1 MAFIKLIREETRAA
15 EEKQAK
21 ALGKTA
27 KSTVDTNREINKDL
41 RIQRRKRSDSH
52 RRQQTRRTSAR
63 TKEVNG
69 RLTQLRKATLQGSTR
84 RRKNEN
90 RTWKTEGTITLH
102 EFIGAAIGYG
112 LSQVGSAVAGGVK
125 GVGKIAKQ
133 GVKTTVGLGKTGI
146 RQGTSTVGAAV
157 RTPLNVV
164 SGKTPAERA
173 QAKAVKEKA
182 AKENAAKGN
191 AAPPPAAAGG
201 AQ

>member
-84 RRKNEN
+84 RRRLDAN
-90 RTWKTEGTITLH
+90 RTWKTEGTITLN
-102 EFIGAAIGYG
+102 EIVGAVI
-112 LSQVGSAVAGGVK
+112 S
-125 GVGKIAKQ
+125 
-133 GVKTTVGLGKTGI
+133 TGLGALGGAIEGGGKVLGGTVRGGGEVIKPVIKHGSSTTGTAI
-146 RQGTSTVGAAV
+146 RA
-157 RTPLNVV
+157 PLNVAT
-164 SGKTPAERA
+164 GKTSDARALRQARLKKLKAKPPVEAAPAE
-173 QAKAVKEKA
+173 
-182 AKENAAKGN
+182 
-191 AAPPPAAAGG
+191 GG